1 MTRRSVNLP
10 RRGCGVAHLRIRC
23 CRMRFVAARIA
34 LVTAALLCI
43 VAPAMAAPATAQ
55 WTANADGVTTGYR
68 VFYGTA
74 TGTYNV
80 SPPEGVNVPGAG
92 STSLVVD
99 LTPGQLYFFIV
110 RAYNSSGELGPASDE
125 VPFTSFTDNALTA
138 TTTVIKRVHVTE
150 LRTLVDAVRV
160 GKGLSVFSWTETIS
174 ATSTEIKVQHVTE
187 LRTALQQVYTAL
199 SRTPPTYTD
208 PTLTAATT
216 QVKRLHLQ
224 EIRNAVYAL
233 YP

>member
-1 MTRRSVNLP
+1 M
-10 RRGCGVAHLRIRC
+10 RI
-23 CRMRFVAARIA
+23 VAARIA

-43 VAPAMAAPATAQ
+43 VAPAMAAPATAE
-55 WTANADGVTTGYR
+55 WTANTDGVTTGYR

-74 TGTYNV
+74 SGTYNV
-80 SPPEGVNVPGAG
+80 SPPEGINVPGVG

-110 RAYNSSGELGPASDE
+110 RAYNASDQLGPASDE
-125 VPFTSFTDNALTA
+125 VPFTSFTDSALTS
-138 TTTVIKRVHVTE
+138 TTTVIKSVHVGE
-150 LRTLVDAVRV
+150 LRTLVDAVRL
-160 GKGLSVFSWTETIS
+160 GKGLSAFSWSETIS
-174 ATSTEIKVQHVTE
+174 ATSTSIKAQHITE
-187 LRTALQQVYTAL
+187 LRTAVQQVYTAL

-208 PTLTAATT
+208 TTLTVGTM

-224 EIRNAVYAL
+224 EIRDAVYAI